1 MKFTLKQL
9 QYFAAVGETGSVTR
23 AAEVAHVSQASISA
37 AISHL
42 EAIFGVQ
49 LFIRRHAQGLYLTPT
64 GRRMLSQVNLLLKQA
79 NGLGQY
85 AADLGQSL
93 SGSVEVGCFLTLAPV
108 IMPALI
114 RDFTR
119 AHPAV
124 RIDCHEGDYDELI
137 EGLRQGRIEMAFV
150 YDLSRDADIEFLPLA
165 ELPPYAIVA
174 SDHPLA
180 GERVVSLRRLAGE
193 PMVLLDLPHSR
204 EYFSAI
210 FHGLGLEPAIAY
222 RTASP
227 NMVRAMVA
235 NGLGYSLLNVRPRVD
250 RALDGKP
257 YVAVELKEKVR
268 PLQMGIASVADVRF
282 TRISTA
288 FADFCRTTSR
298 LRTFPCMPAPVP
310 VSEGD
315 TTRPT
320 APSAKPRPS

>member
-1 MKFTLKQL
+1 
-9 QYFAAVGETGSVTR
+9 
-23 AAEVAHVSQASISA
+23 
-37 AISHL
+37 
-42 EAIFGVQ
+42 
-49 LFIRRHAQGLYLTPT
+49 
-64 GRRMLSQVNLLLKQA
+64 
-79 NGLGQY
+79 
-85 AADLGQSL
+85 
-93 SGSVEVGCFLTLAPV
+93 
-108 IMPALI
+108 
-114 RDFTR
+114 
-119 AHPAV
+119 
-124 RIDCHEGDYDELI
+124 
-137 EGLRQGRIEMAFV
+137 MAFV